1 MDRFVYS
8 LFYAFSLSGKFLL
21 REMAVEPVGVWIRL
35 LVFFFFLVVVIISLF
50 LYFTYGLLYYVMD

>member
-8 LFYAFSLSGKFLL
+8 LFLLFLFLDAVAVVREFLL
-21 REMAVEPVGVWIRL
+21 REMAVEPVVVWIHL
-35 LVFFFFLVVVIISLF
+35 LVVIINLF

>member
-8 LFYAFSLSGKFLL
+8 LFLLFLFLDAVAVVREFLL
-21 REMAVEPVGVWIRL
+21 REMAVEPVVVWIHL
-35 LVFFFFLVVVIISLF
+35 LVVIISLF